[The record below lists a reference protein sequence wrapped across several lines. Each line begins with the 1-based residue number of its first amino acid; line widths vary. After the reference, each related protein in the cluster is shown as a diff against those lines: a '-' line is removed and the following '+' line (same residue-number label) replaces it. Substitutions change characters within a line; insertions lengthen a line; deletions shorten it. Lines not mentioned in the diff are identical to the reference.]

1 MSDLTRLTTAL
12 EQRYRIERQLGAGG
26 MATVFLATDL
36 KHDREVALK
45 VLRPELGAVLGV
57 ERFLAEIKITARL
70 DHPHILTLI
79 DSGAEEGF
87 LYYVLPFVRGESLR
101 EKSNREH
108 QLGLE
113 EALAITRQVASAL
126 DYAHRH
132 GVVHRDIKPENI
144 LLLEGEAMLADFGI
158 ALAVSEAGGNRLT
171 ETGLSLGTPQYM
183 SPEQATGDR
192 LLDAR
197 SDVYSLAAVLYEML
211 AGEPPVTGPSAQAM
225 IAKLM
230 TERPVHL
237 RVVRP
242 AVPENVDAA
251 VARALDKTP
260 ADRFP
265 SAGDFVRALEERS
278 ATGSSTAPTVAVA
291 APRSRRLLWIG
302 LAAALIVLAVSGGA
316 WLARGRAAPAAAPA
330 SYALRDRTQLTFT
343 GTVFVSAVSGD
354 GKQLAFVTHNC
365 GADGCGYAVDLQDV
379 GGTATHRVLDGATA
393 AYGLEWSPDRRN
405 LIFVG
410 TIDRR
415 WGFYLLSALGGPPRY
430 LSPSAA
436 MFWAGGD
443 SLLIGPPSSGSDSV
457 FQVRVTSID
466 GTVND
471 SIRVPG
477 PGLSLTGLSVSPGGR
492 WIVALVIQGSRGL
505 WQVLDRDGKVAD
517 RVLNSCTCPGRITHD
532 ALWLT
537 RSGVG
542 VESIVRLGLDPATGK
557 LSQHQDTLLSGNFNN
572 FSVTADG
579 GTLVIDDGAPD
590 YSLWTLDLAEAL
602 KGKFA
607 DGQRRFTTS
616 TMVVADMSP
625 DGSQLLLS
633 RRVPNGDWRLSLLP
647 FAGGSEATFNVP
659 GGADRIDWVD
669 AVTLRA
675 VRRVPGGTRVGLV
688 DVRTGAMS
696 RTLTIP
702 DSLAVA
708 AVPVPDGWAWIPNT
722 RDRVHIER
730 AGRAVEIPMPAW
742 FGELN
747 RVAVDSAGG
756 RVAMMGWN
764 AGSFDSI
771 GVAVAPLAG
780 GAPERWTADA
790 AEGADV
796 QWLRDG
802 GLLFNVR
809 DTPESALLYRVAGP
823 GRLTR
828 LGRVARPSAN
838 TSVSDDL
845 KRISVVELN
854 YHGDAFTSRVVRV
867 SGER

>member
-1 MSDLTRLTTAL
+1 MSDLSRLTTAL

-26 MATVFLATDL
+26 MATVYLATDL

-79 DSGAEEGF
+79 DSGAEAGY

-101 EKSNREH
+101 DKLDRDH
-108 QLGLE
+108 QLGLD
-113 EALAITRQVASAL
+113 EAIAITRQIASAL

-237 RVVRP
+237 RVVR
-242 AVPENVDAA
+242 ASIPEAVDAA

-260 ADRFP
+260 ADRFA
-265 SAGDFVRALEERS
+265 SAGDFVRALEERGV
-278 ATGSSTAPTVAVA
+278 TGSSTVPTVAVPP
-291 APRSRRLLWIG
+291 PRNRRGLWVG
-302 LAAALIVLAVSGGA
+302 LAAALVALTAAGG
-316 WLARGRAAPAAAPA
+316 WLYARGRAAPPPA
-330 SYALRDRTQLTFT
+330 SYAVRDRTQLTFT

-365 GADGCGYAVDLQDV
+365 GADGCTYAVDLQDV
-379 GGTATHRVLDGATA
+379 GGTATHRILDGATA

-405 LIFVG
+405 LLFIG
-410 TIDRR
+410 TLNRR

-443 SLLIGPPSSGSDSV
+443 SLLIGPPAAGSDSV
-457 FQVRVTSID
+457 FQLRVTSID
-466 GTVND
+466 GTVGD

-477 PGLSLTGLSVSPGGR
+477 PGLGLTGLSVSPGGR

-505 WQVLDRDGKVAD
+505 WQVLDRNGTVAD

-537 RSGVG
+537 RSGAG

-557 LSQHQDTLLSGNFNN
+557 LSQRQDTLLSGNFNN

-602 KGKFA
+602 KGKFPDA
-607 DGQRRFTTS
+607 RRRFTTS
-616 TMVVADMSP
+616 TLVNADMSP
-625 DGSQLLLS
+625 DGSRVLLS

-647 FAGGSEATFNVP
+647 FAGGSEATLNVP
-659 GGADRIDWVD
+659 GGADGIDWVD
-669 AVTLRA
+669 AATVRIG
-675 VRRVPGGTRVGLV
+675 RRVAGGTRVGLV

-702 DSLAVA
+702 DSLVA
-708 AVPVPDGWAWIPNT
+708 GAAPVPDGWAWIPNT
-722 RDRVHIER
+722 RDRVRIER
-730 AGRAVEIPMPAW
+730 ASRAVEIPMPGW
-742 FGELN
+742 FGEIN
-747 RVAVDSAGG
+747 RLAVDSAGG

-764 AGSFDSI
+764 TGSFDSI

-780 GAPERWTADA
+780 GAAKLWSADA
-790 AEGADV
+790 AEGADL

-802 GLLFNVR
+802 GVLFSVR
-809 DTPESALLYRVAGP
+809 DTPESVVLYRVAGP
-823 GRLTR
+823 GRMTR
-828 LGRVARPSAN
+828 VGRVARPSAN
-838 TSVSDDL
+838 TSVSNDL
-845 KRISVVELN
+845 SRISVVERN

-867 SGER
+867 AGER